1 MTANNNLSSPATLVF
16 SSSSKLASVT
26 SGLGLEEFKGSLF
39 ETLFTPIS
47 VFQELLSE
55 NSSLPE
61 ELYFKPAEGY
71 FPYLHH
77 IMKDNFNTPVA
88 VILVLLPQPKIS
100 EERPIDEKIIQMDRL
115 AKAGQ
120 LASSIAHEIRN
131 PLAGISAN
139 VQVLADIIPDKESY
153 QKFFTIILDEINRV
167 EKIIKDLLDYA
178 RPSKPLLSPVSLKN
192 IFEHLHSLLS
202 PQLTRQK
209 IKLDIPI
216 TNENISL
223 LGDFS
228 QIIQVLLNCI
238 MNSAHAMPE
247 GGTIQLTYNEQPETI
262 TVSVNDQGIGI
273 KKDLLAKIFE
283 PFFTTRAKGLGLGLS
298 VTKKIMEDHKGLIE
312 IHSSEGKGTE
322 VVLTFQKTNC
332 SSSQNQESAL
342 CQIQS

>member
-1 MTANNNLSSPATLVF
+1 MTANNLLSSPATFVF
-16 SSSSKLASVT
+16 SNSSKLASVT
-26 SGLGLEEFKGSLF
+26 SGFGLEEYKGCLFEALFPQTSLF
-39 ETLFTPIS
+39 QQLVSETT
-47 VFQELLSE
+47 
-55 NSSLPE
+55 SLPE
-61 ELYFKPAEGY
+61 ELYFKPADLY
-71 FPYLHH
+71 FSYIHH
-77 IMKDNFNTPVA
+77 IMKDNSNSPLA
-88 VILVLLPQPKIS
+88 IIIVLFPHKEIS
-100 EERPIDEKIIQMDRL
+100 QSHPIDEKIIQMDRL

-178 RPSKPLLSPVSLKN
+178 RPSKPVLSPVSLKN
-192 IFEHLHSLLS
+192 IFEHIHTLLT

-209 IKLDIPI
+209 VKLSIP
-216 TNENISL
+216 TLKSTPSL
-223 LGDFS
+223 IGDFS

-247 GGTIQLTYNEQPETI
+247 GGEIQVTYNEHPETI
-262 TVSVNDQGIGI
+262 SIIIRDQGIGI
-273 KKDLLAKIFE
+273 KKDLLNKIFE

-298 VTKKIMEDHKGLIE
+298 VTKKIMEDHKGSIE
-312 IHSSEGKGTE
+312 IHSLEGQGTE
-322 VVLTFQKTNC
+322 VFLTFQNTD
-332 SSSQNQESAL
+332 SPTRQNQESAL

>member
-1 MTANNNLSSPATLVF
+1 M
-16 SSSSKLASVT
+16 
-26 SGLGLEEFKGSLF
+26 EEYKGSLI
-39 ETLFTPIS
+39 ETLFTEPS
-47 VFQELLSE
+47 LFQQILAE
-55 NSSLPE
+55 NSSLPDV
-61 ELYFKPAEGY
+61 LYFKPADRSFTY
-71 FPYLHH
+71 VNH
-77 IMKDNFNTPVA
+77 IMNDNSNTPLA
-88 VILVLLPQPKIS
+88 IIIVLFPRPSTS
-100 EERPIDEKIIQMDRL
+100 ENQTIDEKIIQMDRL

-178 RPSKPLLSPVSLKN
+178 RPSKPVLSSVSLKN
-192 IFEHLHSLLS
+192 IFEHIHTLLT

-209 IKLDIPI
+209 VKLNIPEI
-216 TNENISL
+216 NNNISL

-247 GGTIQLTYNEQPETI
+247 GGTIQLSYNEQPDTI
-262 TVSVNDQGIGI
+262 TVLVRDQGIGI
-273 KKDLLAKIFE
+273 KKDLLVKIFE

-298 VTKKIMEDHKGLIE
+298 VTKKIMEDHKGLIK
-312 IHSSEGKGTE
+312 ILSTEGHGTE
-322 VVLTFQKTNC
+322 VYLTFQNIN
-332 SSSQNQESAL
+332 SLISQNQESAL
-342 CQIQS
+342 CQTQS